1 MKQRTSTPRPSDLAR
16 KDIFQ
21 TLRAN
26 ILSCDFKPGEALSEN
41 ALAAAFGVSRTPVRD
56 ALAKLSACGLIDT
69 FPQRGSAVSMIS
81 HSRVRELAFMRAV
94 LEKAVI
100 RQAVEAYSP
109 ELQEELATILS
120 IQESCCKSGDILQ
133 FLYKELDFYKQFYLC
148 CGRLA
153 VWQTYRW
160 LWSDAL
166 RVRFLSLQTFHYH
179 QSPSRAMG
187 SDHWLAAGRM
197 LLDAFSCRDVCAC
210 ERLVGDNIDEFV
222 RDAQRLR
229 DLFPHYFAPE
239 PRPV

>member
-100 RQAVEAYSP
+100 RQAVEA
-109 ELQEELATILS
+109 
-120 IQESCCKSGDILQ
+120 
-133 FLYKELDFYKQFYLC
+133 
-148 CGRLA
+148 
-153 VWQTYRW
+153 
-160 LWSDAL
+160 
-166 RVRFLSLQTFHYH
+166 
-179 QSPSRAMG
+179 
-187 SDHWLAAGRM
+187 
-197 LLDAFSCRDVCAC
+197 
-210 ERLVGDNIDEFV
+210 
-222 RDAQRLR
+222 
-229 DLFPHYFAPE
+229 
-239 PRPV
+239 